1 MANDGLEQT
10 GSGFPEIRHIGMG
23 APTAWLGRG
32 WADLR
37 AAPAASLF
45 YGVVLALMGLV
56 IGRLAGQAAYELAFV
71 TGFLLVGPFMAMG
84 LYDIS
89 RRRERGASVSL
100 RPTLVAWKVNLPAIA
115 LYSLILALLMAVWIR
130 VSVVMVALFFEGGM
144 PVVDTLARDI
154 LESENGLFFVVA
166 YSAAG
171 SGFALLVFATSVVS
185 LPMLLD
191 REKMDTLT
199 AMITSF
205 NAVRLNFW
213 PMLFWGLLIVTLTAI
228 GFATFYLGLI
238 VLLPVIGH
246 ATWHAYRDVVAAPHA
261 AANCGVRLG
270 SS

>member
-1 MANDGLEQT
+1 MADQSHEQS
-10 GSGFPEIRHIGMG
+10 GSGFPEIRHIGID
-23 APTAWLGRG
+23 APPVWLVRG

-71 TGFLLVGPFMAMG
+71 TGFLLVGPFLAMG

-89 RRRERGASVSL
+89 RRRERGGSVSL
-100 RPTLVAWKVNLPAIA
+100 RPTLLAWKGNLPAIA

-130 VSVVMVALFFEGGM
+130 VSVVVVALFFEGGM
-144 PVVDTLARDI
+144 PSMDTLARDI
-154 LESENGLFFVVA
+154 LESENGLFFVAA
-166 YSAAG
+166 YLAAG
-171 SGFALLVFATSVVS
+171 SGFALLVFATSAVS

-213 PMLFWGLLIVTLTAI
+213 PMVVWGLLIVGLTAV
-228 GFATFYLGLI
+228 GFATFYVGLV

-246 ATWHAYRDVVAAPHA
+246 ATWHAYRDVVASPHEW
-261 AANCGVRLG
+261 ANE
-270 SS
+270 